1 MIELADELPPGL
13 ARLVRK
19 MVAVKLAIGAVAT
32 IALPITFTLV
42 VIFRYFLHADLFAY
56 EEWLLPIA
64 FWLYFLGSSVGSYQD
79 GQIRAD
85 ILETYLK
92 TPKIKWW
99 RRLVVGVLETAILIV
114 LVFWAGLTI
123 MNDLSTYPFWQTTI
137 ALNIPYFIPHL
148 AIFVGFAFMAFY
160 SALHLYVLLKA
171 GPDPLRAVPDEPART
186 VAGG

>member
-32 IALPITFTLV
+32 IALPITFTMV

-99 RRLVVGVLETAILIV
+99 RRLVVGVIETTILAV

-123 MNDLSTYPFWQTTI
+123 MHDLSAYPFWQTTI

-160 SALHLYVLLKA
+160 SALHLYVLLKT
-171 GPDPLRAVPDEPART
+171 GPGLMQSMAEAAPVTMAND
-186 VAGG
+186 